1 MVHLPAVDPSDA
13 THLFVGQVGS
23 VDVGYLGG
31 EVVEDVGR
39 GLVQLVGVV
48 VEDPPVGQRVES
60 VWRGHQGQVHH
71 VALLHHLHRLG
82 LSDDLYRHW
91 DTVT

>member
-1 MVHLPAVDPSDA
+1 MFKLISLTVWIAFKSDLDVHHLHLELMVHLPAVDPPDA
-13 THLFVGQVGS
+13 THLFVVQVGG
-23 VDVGYLGG
+23 VDVGHLGG

-60 VWRGHQGQVHH
+60 V
-71 VALLHHLHRLG
+71 
-82 LSDDLYRHW
+82 
-91 DTVT
+91 